1 MEAEEEAELEAA
13 EKEAAKAAAE
23 HKVTELEAI
32 ELAAELKELAEEL
45 NKEELDSTES
55 LASISISDDQDVADE
70 TDEEVLAGIGKVTQ
84 EAINKVIENETRNF
98 TMSAAI
104 PQFTSF
110 QTTNLRS
117 DVYNIPERISAHLNP
132 LVSTSAKWEQLLN
145 DYNDA
150 EDEKE
155 KALTEVNRTRNSS
168 WKLRLITEKAEY
180 DVHEYMKSGN
190 DK

>member
-132 LVSTSAKWEQLLN
+132 LVSTSAK
-145 DYNDA
+145 
-150 EDEKE
+150 
-155 KALTEVNRTRNSS
+155 
-168 WKLRLITEKAEY
+168 
-180 DVHEYMKSGN
+180 
-190 DK
+190 